1 VAPPVLDMFGRVVSE
16 SAPDMFA
23 GRCGVALALS
33 QMSPLLSHDDVNR
46 LFQFFVTQ
54 SLNDRH
60 SMVRADMLTAAVNMI
75 NHHGKVCSTGKACF

>member
-1 VAPPVLDMFGRVVSE
+1 MAPPELDMFGRVVSE
-16 SAPDMFA
+16 APPDQFA

-33 QMSPLLSHDDVNR
+33 QMSPLLTNDHVTR

-60 SMVRADMLTAAVNMI
+60 ASVRADMLTAAVSII
-75 NHHGKVCSTGKACF
+75 NHHGKVCHSYM

>member
-1 VAPPVLDMFGRVVSE
+1 MFGRVVSE
-16 SAPDMFA
+16 AAPDPFA

-33 QMSPLLSHDDVNR
+33 QMSPLLSDEHVTR

-60 SMVRADMLTAAVNMI
+60 ASVRADMLTAAVTII
-75 NHHGKVCSTGKACF
+75 NHHGKVSSSSCV

>member
-1 VAPPVLDMFGRVVSE
+1 MFGRVVSE
-16 SAPDMFA
+16 AAPDTFV

-33 QMSPLLSHDDVNR
+33 QMSPLLGDDHVTR

-60 SMVRADMLTAAVNMI
+60 ASVRAEMLSAAVAII
-75 NHHGKVCSTGKACF
+75 NHHGKVCFSYM